1 MTIAQIT
8 PHCPRSKEWRLNLG
22 LDIEEITL
30 PPRMPAPELANSTS
44 PCDRES
50 PLHEIPSTES
60 ATVPFDPTAV
70 N

>member
-1 MTIAQIT
+1 M
-8 PHCPRSKEWRLNLG
+8 HLPRGARCNLG
-22 LDIEEITL
+22 RDVEEITL
-30 PPRMPAPELANSTS
+30 TPRMPAPELANSTS

-50 PLHEIPSTES
+50 PLHEIPSTEP